1 MVNLVGLRWLRR
13 YHRLVLWIV
22 SISLIPT
29 ITLLGFSYYQAI
41 STARSELKKATEQ
54 SSRKLS
60 ELIRAADLTLRE
72 LEIYLENFEGTEQ
85 AAWQLL
91 QQIAYNDPR
100 FREVGIVDEQGYL
113 VATSLGPVEPPIAIK
128 SKTRADL
135 SRREIQIVGPVTTS
149 VMQQRSLVLA
159 LPTQGQ
165 GELNVLIDP
174 TLLQDFWT
182 ALGEQDLGQEGFL
195 VYVDQHHEKI
205 IAGVGLV
212 PRRAETLLAPA
223 SRDRIQV
230 RYPVDETDIV
240 IVGEIS
246 KGWALRHWERLL
258 ITVAPVVLGTSLL
271 VFAALTRFT
280 YFTQLLDYDIRI
292 GLKNRE
298 FELYYQP
305 IFDLVA
311 NTCIGA
317 EVLIRWKH
325 SYQGLILPG
334 VFIPIAEKTGLI
346 VEMGDWVLQ
355 KAAVGCSELLADYPN
370 LYISIN
376 LSPVQITSYQNAQAF
391 YEKLKEHEAVTPHL
405 MFEITETSLAETGQE
420 AIPKTL
426 KRIHSLGAKIAL
438 DDFGTGFC
446 GINYLSQFSFD
457 YLKIDRTFTC
467 ACETTS
473 NLSTALDGMIDL
485 AKRFEA
491 NLIAEGIETE
501 KQRQTLLDKGIQFGQ
516 GWLYA
521 HPMSLAEFKQFL
533 SLQAG
538 IAKDVGFPS
547 SKVQ

>member
-1 MVNLVGLRWLRR
+1 MVNLFSLRWLRR

-22 SISLIPT
+22 GISLIPT

-41 STARSELKKATEQ
+41 ATARSELEKAAEQ

-60 ELIRAADLTLRE
+60 DLIRAADLTLRE
-72 LEIYLENFEGTEQ
+72 LEIFLENFEETEQ
-85 AAWQLL
+85 AAWELL

-100 FREVGIVDEQGYL
+100 FREIGIVDAQGYL
-113 VATSLGPVEPPIAIK
+113 VATSLGPVDPPISIQ

-165 GELNVLIDP
+165 GELNILIDP

-195 VYVDQHHEKI
+195 AYVDQRHEKI

-212 PRRAETLLAPA
+212 PRSAETLLASAP
-223 SRDRIQV
+223 RNHIQV
-230 RYPVDETDIV
+230 RHPVDGTDVI
-240 IVGEIS
+240 IVGEIAKS
-246 KGWALRHWERLL
+246 WALRHWQRLL
-258 ITVAPVVLGTSLL
+258 MTVAPIVLGSSLL

-292 GLKNRE
+292 GLRNRE

-305 IFDLVA
+305 IFDLIA

-346 VEMGDWVLQ
+346 VEMGEWVLQ
-355 KAAVGCSELLADYPN
+355 KAASECSKLLVDHPN
-370 LYISIN
+370 IYISIN
-376 LSPVQITSYQNAQAF
+376 LSPVQITSYQNAQTF
-391 YEKLKEHEAVTPHL
+391 YEKLKQYEAIAPYL

-426 KRIHSLGAKIAL
+426 QRIHALGAKIAL

-457 YLKIDRTFTC
+457 YLKVDRTFTY
-467 ACETTS
+467 ASETTS

-485 AKRFEA
+485 AKRFKA

-501 KQRQTLLDKGIQFGQ
+501 KQRQALLDKGIQFGQ

-538 IAKDVGFPS
+538 IAKDVVTPS
-547 SKVQ
+547 SN